1 MHNRRTCPRIGK
13 SNCWFNSVA
22 KHITITLLAFCIV
35 SVLAG
40 IALNTGFLD
49 PVAKVMKNFSMSD
62 VYCQILQ
69 ETDEPEDNNDIVI
82 VDMSELHK
90 RQDLAKLLDDIEE
103 GEPKVVGV
111 DIVFEGLKEDSI
123 GDEMIWDVACKYDNL
138 VFSYRLVD
146 YKDDETGYAVAVHSF
161 FTDPLEV
168 EEGFTNMQRDL
179 YGGIKRVLSI
189 GKKYQGKMQPSFIT
203 KVANSYLGKESVAI
217 EDRDMTINYTPTR
230 FTVIPFDSVKCQATK
245 LKDKLVL
252 FGAMKEETDMHY
264 TPLGKMAG
272 VELLAYSI
280 QTLLEHKEVYELPLW
295 LVAVLSFL
303 LTLLTQVGWTSYTDF
318 AERRKNKIAKLC
330 LCNSFTKAILFFL
343 WVSFIVWLAFIIFFK
358 FNVNISLGLGLSG
371 IAFLSLSRSFINEC
385 ISIIKEK

>member
-1 MHNRRTCPRIGK
+1 MTNTI
-13 SNCWFNSVA
+13 
-22 KHITITLLAFCIV
+22 KHIVITLLAFCIV
-35 SVLAG
+35 GVLAG
-40 IALNTGFLD
+40 IALNIGFLD
-49 PVAKVMKNFSMSD
+49 PVAKVIKNFSMSD
-62 VYCQILQ
+62 VYYQILQ
-69 ETDEPEDNNDIVI
+69 ETDDPEENSDIVI

-90 RQDLAKLLDDIEE
+90 RQDLAKVLHEIEE
-103 GEPKVVGV
+103 QGPRVVGV
-111 DIVFEGLKEDSI
+111 DVVFEGLKEDSI
-123 GDEMIWDVACKYDNL
+123 EDEMIWNVAGEYDNL
-138 VFSYRLVD
+138 VFSYRLLD
-146 YKDDETGYAVAVHSF
+146 YQDDRTGFHDAVHSF
-161 FTDPLEV
+161 FAEALEV

-179 YGGIKRVLSI
+179 YGGIKRVLSL
-189 GKKYQGKMQPSFIT
+189 GKKCQGALQPSFIA
-203 KVANSYLGKESVAI
+203 KVANRYLGTEAVAI
-217 EDRDMTINYTPTR
+217 EDRDVTINYTPTR
-230 FTVIPFDSVKCQATK
+230 FTVVPFDSVKYQATN

-272 VELLAYSI
+272 VELLAYST
-280 QTLLEHKEVYELPLW
+280 QTLLEQKEVYELPLW

>member
-1 MHNRRTCPRIGK
+1 MKWLH
-13 SNCWFNSVA
+13 
-22 KHITITLLAFCIV
+22 HIVVTVLAFCIV
-35 SVLAG
+35 GVLAG

-49 PVAKVMKNFSMSD
+49 PAAKVIKNFSMSD
-62 VYCQILQ
+62 VYYQILQ
-69 ETDEPEDNNDIVI
+69 EAGEPDENSDIVI

-90 RQDLAKLLDDIEE
+90 RRELAKLLDDIEE
-103 GEPKVVGV
+103 QEPRVVGIDV
-111 DIVFEGLKEDSI
+111 VFEGLKEDSI
-123 GDEMIWDVACKYDNL
+123 GDEMIWDVAGKYDNM
-138 VFSYRLVD
+138 VFSFRLVD
-146 YKDDETGYAVAVHSF
+146 YQDDRTGYADAVHSF
-161 FTDPLEV
+161 FAEALEV

-189 GKKYQGKMQPSFIT
+189 GRKYHGELQPSYIT
-203 KVANSYLGKESVAI
+203 KIANRYLGMEAVAI

-230 FTVIPFDSVKCQATK
+230 FTVVPFDSVKYQAAK

-295 LVAVLSFL
+295 LVAVGSFL
-303 LTLLTQVGWTSYTDF
+303 LALLTQIGWTSYTDF
-318 AERRKNKIAKLC
+318 TGRRKNKIAKLC
-330 LCNSFTKAILFFL
+330 LSNSFTKAILFFL

-358 FNVNISLGLGLSG
+358 FDLNISLGLGLSG

>member
-1 MHNRRTCPRIGK
+1 MTNTI
-13 SNCWFNSVA
+13 
-22 KHITITLLAFCIV
+22 KHIVITLLAFCIV
-35 SVLAG
+35 GVLAG
-40 IALNTGFLD
+40 IALNIGFLD
-49 PVAKVMKNFSMSD
+49 PVAKVIKNFSMSD
-62 VYCQILQ
+62 IYYQILQ
-69 ETDEPEDNNDIVI
+69 ETDEPEENSDIVI

-90 RQDLAKLLDDIEE
+90 RQDLAKVLHEIEE
-103 GEPKVVGV
+103 KGPRLVGV

-123 GDEMIWDVACKYDNL
+123 GDEMIWNVAGKYDNL
-138 VFSYRLVD
+138 VFSYRLLD
-146 YKDDETGYAVAVHSF
+146 YQDDRTGFHNAVHSF
-161 FTDPLEV
+161 FAEALEV

-179 YGGIKRVLSI
+179 YGGIKRVLSL
-189 GKKYQGKMQPSFIT
+189 GKKCQGALQPSFIA
-203 KVANSYLGKESVAI
+203 KVANGYLGTEAVAI
-217 EDRDMTINYTPTR
+217 EDRDVTINYTPTR
-230 FTVIPFDSVKCQATK
+230 FTVIPFDSVKYQAAN

-252 FGAMKEETDMHY
+252 FGAMKEEMDMHY

-272 VELLAYSI
+272 VELLAYST
-280 QTLLEHKEVYELPLW
+280 QTLLEQKEVYELPLW

>member
-1 MHNRRTCPRIGK
+1 MKWLH
-13 SNCWFNSVA
+13 
-22 KHITITLLAFCIV
+22 HIVVTVLAFCIV
-35 SVLAG
+35 GVLAG

-49 PVAKVMKNFSMSD
+49 PAAKVIKNFSMSD
-62 VYCQILQ
+62 VYYQILQ
-69 ETDEPEDNNDIVI
+69 EAGEADENNDIVI

-90 RQDLAKLLDDIEE
+90 RRELAKLLDDIEE
-103 GEPKVVGV
+103 QEPRVIGI

-123 GDEMIWDVACKYDNL
+123 GDEMIWDVAGKYDNM

-146 YKDDETGYAVAVHSF
+146 YQDDKTGYADAVHSF
-161 FTDPLEV
+161 FAEALEV

-179 YGGIKRVLSI
+179 YGGIKRMLSI
-189 GKKYQGKMQPSFIT
+189 GRKYHGTLQPSFIT
-203 KVANSYLGKESVAI
+203 KAANRYLGMEAVAI

-230 FTVIPFDSVKCQATK
+230 FTVVPFDSVKYQATK

-295 LVAVLSFL
+295 LVAVVSFL
-303 LTLLTQVGWTSYTDF
+303 LALLTQIGWTSYTDF
-318 AERRKNKIAKLC
+318 AGRRKNIIAKLC
-330 LCNSFTKAILFFL
+330 LSNSFTKAILFFL

-358 FNVNISLGLGLSG
+358 FDVNISLGLGLSG